1 MKITLKTATYITDKI
16 KEIERVNKRLEIE
29 RIRNSNEIFEK
40 KEKLA
45 EYVSKL
51 TNNEW
56 LELKKQFERPQA
68 Y

>member
-1 MKITLKTATYITDKI
+1 MKITLRTAMYITSKI
-16 KEIERVNKRLEIE
+16 REIEKDKWGNEAMNIKR
-29 RIRNSNEIFEK
+29 
-40 KEKLA
+40 KLA

-51 TNNEW
+51 TDDEW